1 MKWTPAVAGMIP
13 WLFMIGFVGSVCG
26 AGNPRI
32 IIIGAGAAG
41 VAAAS
46 RLYQNGKTNITILEA
61 SQRLGGRIRT
71 TPFGSGIVEIGAQWC
86 HGEQGNVVYQLAS
99 VYPGLL
105 KSSIIADEDA
115 VLIRSSGARVP
126 EEVAERLQAMA
137 EEIIESE
144 ERDTFDGSLGE
155 FFTQQYWQRL
165 QTDRAF
171 RDINRELAEQFL
183 VYYHNYERGYTAYDS
198 WYEVAAA
205 ETDSY
210 VEPAGNQDI
219 AWNGRKGFST
229 ILDIVSGNYP
239 GNTNRSLTP
248 VPLSKLITY
257 GKFVTNIQW
266 KGDPEGPKNATAII
280 TTDDGTRYEAD
291 HVIVTV
297 SLGVLK
303 ENYRTMFTPA
313 LPTVNQ
319 QAIEGLYFGTV
330 NKIILLFDAP
340 IAEEF
345 PSVLQLLWYESD
357 LQTLRKSDH
366 AWTEA
371 ICFLYPVVNQPNIVA
386 AWINGAA
393 GGQAELLSDA
403 TIVDGVLHILGIF
416 AKNVRFGNVQAVLRS
431 NWSSDRHFR
440 GSYSSRSMTTEQLN
454 TGAKFL
460 ATPLINDA
468 GKPVV
473 LFAGEATNEK
483 KFSTV
488 HGAIESGQ
496 READRLVELYK
507 LSEK

>member
-1 MKWTPAVAGMIP
+1 MKWMKYVVIVSFISWLIIVIEAVDST
-13 WLFMIGFVGSVCG
+13 VQ
-26 AGNPRI
+26 PRI
-32 IIIGAGAAG
+32 IIVGAGAAAI
-41 VAAAS
+41 AAAS
-46 RLYQNGKTNITILEA
+46 RLYQNGKTNITILEG
-61 SQRLGGRIRT
+61 SQRLGGRIRS
-71 TPFGSGIVEIGAQWC
+71 TPFGSGVVELGAQWC
-86 HGEQGNVVYQLAS
+86 HGEKNNIVYEMAS
-99 VYPGLL
+99 VYPELL
-105 KSSIIADEDA
+105 KSSVVMKDA
-115 VLIRSSGARVP
+115 VLMRSNGMLVP
-126 EEVAERLQAMA
+126 DELAVRLMTLAESVV
-137 EEIIESE
+137 ESQ
-144 ERDTFDGSLGE
+144 ERSAFAGSLGE
-155 FFTQQYWQRL
+155 FFTQKYWQKL
-165 QTDRAF
+165 QTDPAYSDVD
-171 RDINRELAEQFL
+171 RDLAEQFA
-183 VYYHNYERGYTAYDS
+183 VFYHNYQRAYNAYDT
-198 WYEVAAA
+198 WNEVAAN
-205 ETDSY
+205 ESDSY
-210 VEPAGNQDI
+210 VTSEGNQGL
-219 AWNGRKGFST
+219 AWTSKKGFSV

-239 GNTNRSLTP
+239 GSVDTTITP
-248 VPLSKLITY
+248 VPLDKLIIY
-257 GKFVTNIQW
+257 GKFVSNIRW
-266 KGDPEGPKNATAII
+266 TEPKNATAII

-371 ICFLYPVVNQPNIVA
+371 ISFINRIDNQPNVVS

-393 GGQAELLSDA
+393 GRQAELLPEA
-403 TIVDGVLHILGIF
+403 TIVDGVLHVLGIF
-416 AKNVRFGNVQAVLRS
+416 VKNMRFGKVQAVLRS

-460 ATPLINDA
+460 ATPLINDS

-473 LFAGEATNEK
+473 LFAGEATNQK
-483 KFSTV
+483 RFSTV
-488 HGAIESGQ
+488 HGAIESGR
-496 READRLVELYK
+496 READRLLIFY
-507 LSEK
+507 S